1 MKKSYF
7 FLLGAFLISVLFLG
21 GLAGCALDLDPA
33 PSGKATVSL
42 TMASLPYTATASQG
56 SSRAVV
62 QGSGYLYIRPL
73 GGPAGTGPKGY
84 LGPYT
89 ITPKDASQGGTAEFS
104 TTDIPAGV
112 YDGLALLYS
121 ANKIDDLEVTLGG
134 AKTTFANVFG
144 LSDAQFLAAFEAEDS
159 SGIKVVSRALG
170 GQASGAILKNVTIQA
185 GKKNPLAAVLE
196 PFTPY
201 VYNVLSGGYSFTPS
215 APGSQRV
222 FVRVQGLALLLSAY
236 TGTVDIQFSLNNTS
250 SSSITFNHAAAYG
263 PTGAFITGAH
273 SVSSTVAAGAST
285 TLTARWGG
293 TDAVYLYLD
302 YSGSSLAISATA
314 TTVNPSEAISVTVN
328 NLPVNVM
335 GQELMVFAIPMGA
348 EQTLFTG
355 DYESVAVG
363 MGLISGSS
371 ITVQLY
377 GEDAEEEYSFMW
389 KPSSPIRAGIILMT
403 ESGILAGPGSTMD
416 AIMPLYI
423 GTFSGGSSHTV
434 DAGNAEMVSLIPTI
448 EISGQMDMDE
458 YYFKIPNAKM
468 YFVTDPNYTHW
479 GEPLSDSHPMVVGM
493 ASFDSGEYS
502 EIPWAG
508 WIKSDYPTDGV
519 YLVIVTEKYGQQI
532 PYVSLNKYNPQNTT
546 NYAFVSDTF
555 KPAITFAVVNSLPNQ
570 PSIGEPVTVKVQ
582 IEGTNQARGTGIM
595 LENPDPGV
603 QYGAVVPLILEGEID
618 PWEYEP
624 DTEVNIIIDYYDE
637 NYQSQT
643 EELSSVWTPFFS
655 AFWVITES

>member
-1 MKKSYF
+1 MKKY
-7 FLLGAFLISVLFLG
+7 LFVSL
-21 GLAGCALDLDPA
+21 CALCALSLSLVSCFQDLDPA

-42 TMASLPYTATASQG
+42 SMASLPYAATPSQG

-73 GGPAGTGPKGY
+73 GGPAGSGPKGY

-89 ITPKDASQGGTAEFS
+89 ITPKDGSQGGTADFS

-121 ANKIDDLEVTLGG
+121 AHKIDDLEMTLDG
-134 AKTTFANVFG
+134 AKTTFASVFG
-144 LSDAQFLAAFEAEDS
+144 LSDAQFLAAFEAEES
-159 SGIKVVSRALG
+159 AGIKVVSKALG
-170 GQASGAILKNVTIQA
+170 GQASGTILKNVTIQA
-185 GKKNPLAAVLE
+185 GKKNSLAAVLE

-201 VYNVLSGGYSFTPS
+201 VYNVLSGGYSFTPPVS
-215 APGSQRV
+215 GSQRV
-222 FVRVQGLALLLSAY
+222 FVRVQGLSSLLSAY
-236 TGTVDIQFSLNNTS
+236 SGTVDIQFSLKNTS
-250 SSSITFNHAAAYG
+250 SSSIAFNHAAAYG
-263 PTGAFITGAH
+263 PSGAFITGSH
-273 SVSSTVAAGAST
+273 SAASTVAAGASK

-293 TDAVYLYLD
+293 MDVVYLYLD
-302 YSGSSLAISATA
+302 YTGSTLAINLTA
-314 TTVNPSEAISVTVN
+314 TTVNPADAISVTVN
-328 NLPVNVM
+328 NLPADLM
-335 GQELMVFAIPMGA
+335 GQELMVLVIPMGP

-371 ITVQLY
+371 VTVQLY
-377 GEDAEEEYSFMW
+377 GEDAEEEYTFMW

-403 ESGILAGPGSTMD
+403 ESGMYGGPGSTTD
-416 AIMPLYI
+416 QLKPLYI
-423 GTFSGGSSHTV
+423 GTFSAGSTHTV

-532 PYVSLNKYNPQNTT
+532 PYVSLNTYNPQITT

-555 KPAITFAVVNSLPNQ
+555 KPAITFAVVNSLSYSPD
-570 PSIGEPVTVKVQ
+570 IDGTVTVKVQ
-582 IEGTNQARGTGIM
+582 QSGIILAQGTGIM
-595 LENPDPGV
+595 LDTPESGIL
-603 QYGAVVPLILEGEID
+603 YGAVVPLIEEFGSD
-618 PWEYEP
+618 PWEYTP
-624 DTEVNIIIDYYDE
+624 NIEVPIIIEYYDE
-637 NYQSQT
+637 NEVWRS
-643 EELSSVWTPFFS
+643 EEISNVSTPFFS